1 MIISIHLIIQTN
13 KASAWNLVQTSHRH
27 ASYFGYWNPRPHIL
41 SKSEL
46 NIHSSFT
53 RRLSLSG
60 KLAINHLAPN
70 VGLFKEVPGRLYAKP
85 VFTKSVICQVIYVH
99 DPCSSAISCSTLKSC
114 HPVPVVCN
122 RLLSLNYSQPALFG
136 SRNLVQLRSIVTF
149 KRNLYDGG

>member
-27 ASYFGYWNPRPHIL
+27 ASYFGYWDPRPHIL

-60 KLAINHLAPN
+60 KLAINHLARCTWGILKKYQ
-70 VGLFKEVPGRLYAKP
+70 VGCMQNQYLLKVLYVK
-85 VFTKSVICQVIYVH
+85 
-99 DPCSSAISCSTLKSC
+99 
-114 HPVPVVCN
+114 
-122 RLLSLNYSQPALFG
+122 
-136 SRNLVQLRSIVTF
+136 
-149 KRNLYDGG
+149 